1 MLRRMVQ
8 HVNDDSGV
16 TGRMAP
22 TADAAPVAIVSYRP
36 AHRADFE
43 RLNRAWLAELWVEP
57 RDEQVFADPE
67 AAYAPGGGAVFSAL
81 YDGRVVGTVAL
92 RRESDAV
99 WELCKLAVDERE
111 RGRGIGAAL
120 VHAVIDAAR
129 VRGAHTLFLTTNT
142 RLAAAVRLY
151 RRMGFEPCAERA
163 HPERRRANLE
173 MTLTLGTVE

>member
-1 MLRRMVQ
+1 MRQ
-8 HVNDDSGV
+8 HVNDESTLRRTTRPPEG
-16 TGRMAP
+16 
-22 TADAAPVAIVSYRP
+22 APVAIVPYIP
-36 AHRADFE
+36 AHRDAFE

-81 YDGRVVGTVAL
+81 RDGRVVGTVAL
-92 RRESDAV
+92 RRESDAT

-129 VRGAHTLFLTTNT
+129 ARGARTLFLTTNT

-151 RRMGFEPCAERA
+151 ERMGFEVRAARA
-163 HPERRRANLE
+163 HPERTRANLE
-173 MTLTLGTVE
+173 MTLTLAGAEGTP